1 MHTISDTINRK
12 FIDSVSISNFEIET
26 DTGWHPISKIIKTV
40 NNQVWKLQTESGFT
54 LECADDHIVFDNNLN
69 EIFVKDVTLGSYVQT
84 SNGPELVTT
93 VCVLDRNENMFD
105 ITVDSEDHRY
115 YTSGILSHNTTILQ
129 ALSYVIYGEAI
140 NNIRKDN
147 LINVINK
154 KNMLVTFTLHKDGND
169 YRIERGRKPNV
180 LKFYVNNIEQDSL
193 ENDAAQGDMRETQ
206 KDLHDL
212 LGMNHETFKHIVAL
226 NTYTTPFL
234 AMKANDQRNMIEQ
247 LLGITLL
254 SEKAE
259 SLKELIKDSKDKI
272 YQASADIEAIK
283 RSNEGIQKSIDNL
296 LIRQT
301 AWNKQY
307 NESIEKIAN
316 AIAELSEVDIE
327 QELKLHDDLAA
338 YTDYA
343 NKLRIFTKE
352 KATVEAAL
360 GQAEKTL
367 TRYSNELESLAN
379 KKCHTCDQSLQDH
392 KHESLTEI
400 AMANV
405 LDAKSYV
412 DKLNSDLLKIIND
425 INDLGS
431 QSSKPVTF
439 YDTNTEALR
448 HQHNLETLNEQ
459 LIIKYDEKDPYQEQ
473 IDDLNNTAM
482 QEIEWDKINALTA
495 LKEHQ
500 EFLLKLLTNKDSFI
514 RKKIIDQNLLH
525 LNNRLSF
532 YLDSIGLPHSVTF
545 QNDLSVEI
553 TQLGQSL
560 DFHNLSRG
568 EMTRLILSLS
578 FAFRDVWQALN
589 QPINLLFVDE
599 LADMGIDSA
608 GLEKLLSIL
617 KKTTR
622 ETNKSVWIISHRD
635 ELISRVDNIVT
646 VVKENGFSSFLQEY

>member
-40 NNQVWKLQTESGFT
+40 NYQVWKLQTESGFT

-259 SLKELIKDSKDKI
+259 SLKIGR
-272 YQASADIEAIK
+272 AS
-283 RSNEGIQKSIDNL
+283 
-296 LIRQT
+296 
-301 AWNKQY
+301 
-307 NESIEKIAN
+307 
-316 AIAELSEVDIE
+316 
-327 QELKLHDDLAA
+327 
-338 YTDYA
+338 
-343 NKLRIFTKE
+343 
-352 KATVEAAL
+352 
-360 GQAEKTL
+360 
-367 TRYSNELESLAN
+367 
-379 KKCHTCDQSLQDH
+379 C
-392 KHESLTEI
+392 
-400 AMANV
+400 
-405 LDAKSYV
+405 
-412 DKLNSDLLKIIND
+412 
-425 INDLGS
+425 
-431 QSSKPVTF
+431 
-439 YDTNTEALR
+439 
-448 HQHNLETLNEQ
+448 
-459 LIIKYDEKDPYQEQ
+459 
-473 IDDLNNTAM
+473 
-482 QEIEWDKINALTA
+482 
-495 LKEHQ
+495 
-500 EFLLKLLTNKDSFI
+500 
-514 RKKIIDQNLLH
+514 
-525 LNNRLSF
+525 
-532 YLDSIGLPHSVTF
+532 
-545 QNDLSVEI
+545 
-553 TQLGQSL
+553 
-560 DFHNLSRG
+560 
-568 EMTRLILSLS
+568 
-578 FAFRDVWQALN
+578 
-589 QPINLLFVDE
+589 
-599 LADMGIDSA
+599 
-608 GLEKLLSIL
+608 
-617 KKTTR
+617 R
-622 ETNKSVWIISHRD
+622 E
-635 ELISRVDNIVT
+635 RV
-646 VVKENGFSSFLQEY
+646 